1 MFFAGLAEEP
11 EKLQQ
16 TLDDY
21 IEEGEQ
27 CLRESELLGNVEF
40 DGDWDVD
47 GVIEQLGQESYR
59 PEFWAVRLIAFS
71 LMAKGACDRKE
82 VAEAAWTA
90 HRAGLVHC
98 MFIYLNSSMDDLLW
112 RGYRTFGLAD
122 LEAAVDFWESAEK
135 GKSEPFWQ
143 EALKKFSFVISQ
155 IFAVPTVVID
165 DQPYIGGKGLE
176 NTGGNVADFL
186 VKNPLTGA
194 LGIVEIKKPST
205 ELLGK
210 KVYRG
215 GIHAPLT
222 ELVGA
227 VSQAIAYRDSL
238 VKEYYQLVKGTAND
252 FPYDPLCVVIAG
264 TTAQLD
270 TPERRRSFELF
281 RRGLK
286 DVHIVTFD
294 ELFEQAKALVDL
306 VKAHPEVQR
315 VQMSVVKSEGGG

>member
-1 MFFAGLAEEP
+1 MFFAGLAREP
-11 EKLQQ
+11 EGLEQ
-16 TLDDY
+16 TLDGY

-27 CLRESELLGNVEF
+27 CLRESKLLDKIDF
-40 DGDWDVD
+40 DVDWDVD
-47 GVIEQLGQESYR
+47 GVIELLGQESYR

-71 LMAKGACDRKE
+71 LMAKGASERKE
-82 VAEAAWTA
+82 VADAAWTA
-90 HRAGLVHC
+90 HRAALLHC
-98 MFIYLNSSMDDLLW
+98 MLTYLNSSMDDLLW

-122 LEAAVDFWESAEK
+122 LEAAVDFWKSTEK
-135 GKSEPFWQ
+135 DKPEPFWQ

-155 IFAVPTVVID
+155 VFAVPMVVID
-165 DQPYIGGKGLE
+165 DQPYVGGKGLE

-194 LGIVEIKKPST
+194 LGIIEIKKPST

-215 GIHAPLT
+215 GVHAPLT

-238 VKEYYQLVKGTAND
+238 VKEYYQLVKGAAKD

-264 TTAQLD
+264 STAQLD
-270 TPERRRSFELF
+270 TDEKRRSFELF

-286 DVHIVTFD
+286 DVHILTFD

-306 VKAHPEVQR
+306 VKSHPEVQP
-315 VQMSVVKSEGGG
+315 VPMSVVKSEGGG